1 MRATLPHTP
10 LTSPERHNL
19 LGCDLGVDLQL
30 HKGTGRLVPARIR
43 LGHHGC
49 RQHSGMPKCASTM
62 GDVLGNITA
71 TVSFLPMPALLN
83 ALAS

>member
-10 LTSPERHNL
+10 LTSPERHDL
-19 LGCDLGVDLQL
+19 LGCDLGVGLQV
-30 HKGTGRLVPARIR
+30 HKGTGRLAPTPIR
-43 LGHHGC
+43 LGRHGC
-49 RQHSGMPKCASTM
+49 RQHIGMPKCASTM
-62 GDVLGNITA
+62 GGVLGNITA